1 MILPKSKYKHV
12 YARISRGR
20 YIIWQANCVRIIDG
34 KRHQIRKGFQVKEG
48 LDAEREAALAI
59 DKFLI
64 ILKLEPVN
72 ILKRK

>member
-12 YARISRGR
+12 YPRLSRGK
-20 YIIWQANCVRIIDG
+20 YIIWQANCVRTIDG
-34 KRHQIRKGFQVKEG
+34 KRHQIRKGFQVQEG
-48 LDAEREAALAI
+48 LDAEREAALAV

-64 ILKLEPVN
+64 GLRLEPVN